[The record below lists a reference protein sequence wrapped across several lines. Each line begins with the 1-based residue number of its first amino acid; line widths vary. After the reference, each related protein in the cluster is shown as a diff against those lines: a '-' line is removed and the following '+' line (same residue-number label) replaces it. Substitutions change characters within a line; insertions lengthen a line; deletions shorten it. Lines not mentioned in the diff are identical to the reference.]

1 MTIKNHLRTLLYT
14 GLLTASFGL
23 TSCED
28 YLEKTHESTVSEE
41 DAFKTF
47 RTFQGFTEE
56 LYYCLPDHAH
66 CYWQNSFNWG
76 EDEIISFGKDYFMGY
91 KIDLG
96 DFWGWQSG
104 FDGWGCCW
112 MDGSNVSSP
121 STDRFQKKFWPLAWY
136 GIRKTNVGLEN
147 LDKLINAT
155 DEERNLIEGQLYFFR
170 GWFHLMLIEYFG
182 GMPYIDTVLS
192 ASEPLSNPRLSYQE
206 CADRIAKDLR
216 RAADLLPIDW
226 DKTTAGAATMGNNQ
240 QRINKIMAL
249 AFLGKNYLWAGSPL
263 MNYASQGSRTY
274 NADYC
279 KKAADTFAELLELV
293 ESGQTQYAL
302 VDFDHYSDIFYTYQQ
317 NAMNPGST
325 EAIFQSPMY
334 DWWMGSGWSLGP
346 QFVGSNQSGETN
358 STLFTPT
365 ANYVNYFGMANG
377 LPLDDPDSGC
387 DPEYPWRDRD
397 PRFYNDFIYDGVQT
411 IENLSALSADQ
422 RDNQK
427 IQYANLYTGGNY
439 RDEVNESRTG
449 YLLRKFTPLA
459 VNYYDQGIRDYG
471 DALTIQISWMRL
483 ADVYLM
489 YAEAAASGYGSEPSS
504 APGFS
509 LTAVGAITRIRER
522 AGVADGNSKYTGNLD
537 DFNSEVRRE
546 RAVELAYEGFR
557 FNDLRRWLLLTVYPY
572 NIKTSQEFDRVEL
585 NTDDPTQSRVANW
598 REEEIL
604 RRNLSEKHYWMP
616 LKTNDVTIYPEFYQN
631 PGW

>member
-1 MTIKNHLRTLLYT
+1 MINDFRPRTIEAT
-14 GLLTASFGL
+14 GI
-23 TSCED
+23 
-28 YLEKTHESTVSEE
+28 K
-41 DAFKTF
+41 
-47 RTFQGFTEE
+47 
-56 LYYCLPDHAH
+56 
-66 CYWQNSFNWG
+66 CY
-76 EDEIISFGKDYFMGY
+76 
-91 KIDLG
+91 
-96 DFWGWQSG
+96 
-104 FDGWGCCW
+104 
-112 MDGSNVSSP
+112 
-121 STDRFQKKFWPLAWY
+121 
-136 GIRKTNVGLEN
+136 
-147 LDKLINAT
+147 
-155 DEERNLIEGQLYFFR
+155 
-170 GWFHLMLIEYFG
+170 
-182 GMPYIDTVLS
+182 
-192 ASEPLSNPRLSYQE
+192 
-206 CADRIAKDLR
+206 
-216 RAADLLPIDW
+216 
-226 DKTTAGAATMGNNQ
+226 
-240 QRINKIMAL
+240 
-249 AFLGKNYLWAGSPL
+249 
-263 MNYASQGSRTY
+263 
-274 NADYC
+274 
-279 KKAADTFAELLELV
+279 
-293 ESGQTQYAL
+293 
-302 VDFDHYSDIFYTYQQ
+302 
-317 NAMNPGST
+317 
-325 EAIFQSPMY
+325 
-334 DWWMGSGWSLGP
+334 
-346 QFVGSNQSGETN
+346 
-358 STLFTPT
+358 PT

-377 LPLDDPDSGC
+377 LPLNDPDSGF

-489 YAEAAASGYGSEPSS
+489 YAEAAANGYGSATSS

-509 LTAVGAITRIRER
+509 LTAVDAINRIRER
-522 AGVADGNSKYTGNLD
+522 AGVADVNSKYTGNLD

>member
-112 MDGSNVSSP
+112 MDGSNVSST

-226 DKTTAGAATMGNNQ
+226 DKTTAGAATLGNNQ

-377 LPLDDPDSGC
+377 LPLDDPDSGF

-489 YAEAAASGYGSEPSS
+489 YAEAAANGYGSATSS

-509 LTAVGAITRIRER
+509 LTAVDAINRIRAIPQQLRSAMDEDVRQWHDEVQENRLR
-522 AGVADGNSKYTGNLD
+522 AQENRQKLQEKLTQ
-537 DFNSEVRRE
+537 
-546 RAVELAYEGFR
+546 FR
-557 FNDLRRWLLLTVYPY
+557 QR
-572 NIKTSQEFDRVEL
+572 IDRYL
-585 NTDDPTQSRVANW
+585 
-598 REEEIL
+598 
-604 RRNLSEKHYWMP
+604 
-616 LKTNDVTIYPEFYQN
+616 
-631 PGW
+631 

>member
-41 DAFKTF
+41 DVFKTF

-112 MDGSNVSSP
+112 MDGSNVSST
-121 STDRFQKKFWPLAWY
+121 STDRMQKKLWPLAWY
-136 GIRKTNVGLEN
+136 GIRKTNVGLAN

-206 CADRIAKDLR
+206 CADLIAEDLR

-226 DKTTAGAATMGNNQ
+226 DKTTAGAATLGNNQ

-263 MNYASQGSRTY
+263 MNYESQGSRTY

-334 DWWMGSGWSLGP
+334 DWWMGSAWSLGP
-346 QFVGSNQSGETN
+346 QFVGSNQAGETN

-377 LPLDDPDSGC
+377 LPLDDPDSGF

-489 YAEAAASGYGSEPSS
+489 YAEAAANGYGSATSS

-509 LTAVGAITRIRER
+509 LTAVDAINRIRER
-522 AGVADGNSKYTGNLD
+522 AGVADVNSKYTGNLD

>member
-112 MDGSNVSSP
+112 MDGSNVSST

-206 CADRIAKDLR
+206 CADRIAEDLR

-226 DKTTAGAATMGNNQ
+226 DKTTAGAATLGNNQ

-325 EAIFQSPMY
+325 EAIFQTPMY
-334 DWWMGSGWSLGP
+334 DWWSGSGWSLGP

-377 LPLDDPDSGC
+377 LPLDDPDSGF

-489 YAEAAASGYGSEPSS
+489 YAEAAANGYGSATSS

-509 LTAVGAITRIRER
+509 LTAVDAINRIRER
-522 AGVADGNSKYTGNLD
+522 AGVADVNSKYTGNLD

>member
-112 MDGSNVSSP
+112 MDGSNVSST
-121 STDRFQKKFWPLAWY
+121 STDRFQKKLWPLAWY

-182 GMPYIDTVLS
+182 GMPYIDSVLS

-226 DKTTAGAATMGNNQ
+226 DKTTAGAATLGNNQ

-325 EAIFQSPMY
+325 EAIFQTPMY

-346 QFVGSNQSGETN
+346 QFVGSNQAGETN

-377 LPLDDPDSGC
+377 LPLDDPDSGF

-489 YAEAAASGYGSEPSS
+489 YAEAAANGYGSATSS

-509 LTAVGAITRIRER
+509 LTAVDAINRIRER
-522 AGVADGNSKYTGNLD
+522 AGVADVNSKYTGNLD

>member
-112 MDGSNVSSP
+112 MDGSNVSST

-226 DKTTAGAATMGNNQ
+226 DKTTAGAATLGNNQ

-325 EAIFQSPMY
+325 EAIFQTPMY
-334 DWWMGSGWSLGP
+334 DWWNGSGWSLGP

-377 LPLDDPDSGC
+377 LPLDDPDSGF

-489 YAEAAASGYGSEPSS
+489 YAEAAANGCGSATSS

-509 LTAVGAITRIRER
+509 LTAVDAINRIRER
-522 AGVADGNSKYTGNLD
+522 AGVADVNSKYTGNLD